1 MKLCKNNYKETLKGD
16 TLSSQLEYNKL
27 QKTIQGEVN
36 KNSLKMRKKYEQDYK
51 NEQAQKR
58 IENIENQKS
67 YYNALNN
74 QADYK

>member
-1 MKLCKNNYKETLKGD
+1 MKGD

-27 QKTIQGEVN
+27 QKTIQGEAN
-36 KNSLKMRKKYEQDYK
+36 KNSLKLRKKYEQDYK